1 MDEKAIVSVEKAKV
15 FGRKQNQEYI
25 EERLVKC
32 KSPIYERT
40 NLNKL
45 SLYCEKNIVCST
57 KGKMNQVSLIQEKNL
72 CTSMFVACQMCDCNF
87 SEFFEHQNHNYPSSI
102 SA

>member
-1 MDEKAIVSVEKAKV
+1 MHEKAIVSVKKAKAFV
-15 FGRKQNQEYI
+15 RKQNQEYI

-32 KSPIYERT
+32 KIPIYERT
-40 NLNKL
+40 KLKKL
-45 SLYCEKNIVCST
+45 SLHCEKNIV
-57 KGKMNQVSLIQEKNL
+57 VSLIQEKNL